1 MTDNVQKMKPIWY
14 FVGLMLAAMGA
25 VVLVSGLIDYSS
37 ARTAK
42 TVLSELQPAIWWG
55 AIMIVAGIIL
65 FLANRKPKIE

>member
-1 MTDNVQKMKPIWY
+1 MEQETKQMKPIWY

-42 TVLSELQPAIWWG
+42 TVLSELHPAIWWG
-55 AIMIVAGIIL
+55 AIMIVAGIVL
-65 FLANRKPKIE
+65 FLANRKAKVE